1 MTAQA
6 APADGSLEGIIVAR
20 TAIAHVD
27 GRAGR
32 ALIRGYLLQELAAK
46 LSYEDVAYVVLTGE
60 LPASE
65 RDRALFASWIRAGAR
80 MNERD
85 CAVARALAEGRSEAD
100 ALGAA
105 LVLAEDAVA
114 RAVVDP
120 IERCARVMGRVPS
133 VVAAV
138 AGVEQPPIEWSYA
151 RRSLAALGATRVDAP
166 SVRALEVLLN
176 LESEHGLSA
185 STFACRVA
193 ASSGANAGPTLSAA
207 CATLSGERHGGA
219 TARARA
225 MLEAALAHG
234 DVAAFVQAKHG
245 AKERLP
251 GFGHRVYKVADPR
264 VPPLR
269 DAVHAMGHAP
279 LLDACDAVAEAAAPL
294 FAPKGIHPN
303 IDLYGSALLGTLGVD
318 PERYVAAFALGIAC
332 GWLAHWAEVRAS
344 GRLVRPDNEYSG
356 PAQRALP

>member
-1 MTAQA
+1 MTVQA
-6 APADGSLEGIIVAR
+6 APADGSLEGVIVAR

-46 LSYEDVAYVVLTGE
+46 LSYEDVAYVVLKGE
-60 LPASE
+60 LPANANE
-65 RDRALFASWIRAGAR
+65 RALFQSWIHAGAR

-85 CAVARALAEGRSEAD
+85 CAVARSLAEGRSEAD
-100 ALGAA
+100 ALSAA
-105 LVLAEDAVA
+105 IVLAEDAVA
-114 RAVVDP
+114 RAVFDP
-120 IERCARVMGRVPS
+120 LERCARVMGRVPS
-133 VVAAV
+133 VVAAI
-138 AGVEQPPIEWSYA
+138 AGFEQPPVEWSYA
-151 RRSLAALGATRVDAP
+151 KRALAALGATRSDAA
-166 SVRALEVLLN
+166 SIRAVEVLLN

-193 ASSGANAGPTLSAA
+193 ASSGANAGPALAAA

-225 MLEAALAHG
+225 MLEDAVRSG
-234 DVAAFVQAKHG
+234 DVPAFVRAKHS

-269 DAVHAMGHAP
+269 EAMRAMGPAP

-318 PERYVAAFALGIAC
+318 PERYVAAFTLGIAC
-332 GWLAHWAEVRAS
+332 GWLAHWAEVRAN

-356 PAQRALP
+356 PAQRELP